1 MLCNDIA
8 ALGKVTTG
16 LMVVTTLS
24 QLYGNRPLSDEEK
37 QFAFTLGWSIEIVS
51 MLHWLCMH
59 VYVYMLKE

>member
-51 MLHWLCMH
+51 MLH
-59 VYVYMLKE
+59 